1 MEVKQSRVHHYV
13 PRWYQRGFLKTG
25 QFKYHYLDLHPAIVY
40 SDGVRHERNALLN
53 WGPDRCFYK
62 DDLYTLKLGTWST
75 DEVERRFF
83 GEIDSSGRGAVELFG
98 SYEGL
103 REGVPEAFH
112 SLVQY
117 MGAQRFR
124 TPRGLEWLRATGKLR
139 KKNEALVF
147 MQRLFLL
154 HGTMWS
160 EGIWEVVR
168 ARKSPTKFI
177 VTDEPVT
184 FFNRQ
189 GFPRAIRYPNDVDLG
204 HVGTR
209 TIFPL
214 SIDACLIITHLQ
226 LVRNPW
232 LDPLLL
238 RANARSFQTTMRDLR
253 DTHFGRELEEDDVL
267 RINLI
272 MKKRATRYIAAAE
285 KEWLYPERRISTGWA
300 RLDDDWFLLPHLY
313 KVPFTSEIIV
323 GYKDGTSWAMD
334 EHGRHP
340 GNPSFK
346 DREMHDRE
354 WDTHEEAKKEWAK
367 RRLGRSVAHVDKFS
381 IDERVG
387 DGIMQ
392 DYLASV
398 GLAPPRV
405 RPERA
410 RPQPPGGE
418 ALAEKKVGDH
428 GADQEVVPPE

>member
-13 PRWYQRGFLKTG
+13 PRWYQRRFLKTG
-25 QFKYHYLDLHPAIVY
+25 QYKYHYLDLHPGIVY
-40 SDGVRHERNALLN
+40 SNGVRHERNALLN
-53 WGPDRCFYK
+53 WGPDRCFYRN
-62 DDLYTLKLGTWST
+62 DLYTLDLGTWSS
-75 DEVERRFF
+75 DEIERRFF
-83 GEIDSSGRGAVELFG
+83 GAIDSRGRSAVEVFG
-98 SYEGL
+98 NYDGL

-112 SLVQY
+112 SLVEY

-124 TPRGLEWLRATGKLR
+124 TPRGLEGLRATGRLR

-154 HGTMWS
+154 HGTMWA

-168 ARKSPTKFI
+168 ARRSLTKFI

-184 FFNRQ
+184 FFNRR
-189 GFPRAIRYPNDVDLG
+189 GFPRAIPYPDDVDLG
-204 HVGTR
+204 RVGTR

-214 SIDACLIITHLQ
+214 GIDACPIITHLQ

-232 LDPLLL
+232 MNPMLP
-238 RANARSFQTTMRDLR
+238 RANARSFEATMRDLR
-253 DTHFGRELEEDDVL
+253 DTHFGRELEEDEVL

-285 KEWLYPERRISTGWA
+285 KDWLYPERRISTGWA
-300 RLDDDWFLLPHLY
+300 KLDDDWFLLPNLY
-313 KVPFTSEIIV
+313 KIPFSGEIIV

-340 GNPSFK
+340 GNPSFR

-354 WDTHEEAKKEWAK
+354 WETREKAKKEWAK
-367 RRLGRSVAHVDKFS
+367 RRVGRSVAHVDKFS
-381 IDERVG
+381 IEERSG
-387 DGIMQ
+387 DGLMQ

-405 RPERA
+405 KPESA
-410 RPQPPGGE
+410 RPSTDEGE
-418 ALAEKKVGDH
+418 ALVEKQVGDDRT
-428 GADQEVVPPE
+428 DQEVVPTE